1 MQSGSKSI
9 MVLVMLVFVG
19 SFVVAQE
26 FPCIVVDDRG
36 IEVTIASRPERII
49 SIGALYTEIL
59 IDLGAGDRLVAVA
72 DSPDNPQ
79 FVAGLASVGPS
90 YAPNVEVILS
100 LNPDLVLGATDW
112 GGERPALEEAG
123 VVVLTGPLLAGL
135 PDLFGVIRAVGT
147 AVGLL
152 DVAEALIGRIAEV
165 SIGVESTAL
174 RPTRVRTAFLYAGS
188 ADAPPYA
195 AGSGTIENELILRAG
210 GQNVFA
216 DVDGFPQVSFEA
228 VISRNPEVIFT
239 DPSQIVNITG
249 NPLLEGISAVTDG
262 RVHGIRASHVTST
275 KVADVLQAMAEF
287 LHPQG

>member
-1 MQSGSKSI
+1 MLKKLLILLALLMSSG
-9 MVLVMLVFVG
+9 LVA
-19 SFVVAQE
+19 SAQQY
-26 FPCIVVDDRG
+26 PVTVIDDRG
-36 IEVTIASRPERII
+36 IEIAITSRPERIVT
-49 SIGALYTEIL
+49 IGALYTEIL
-59 IDLGAGDRLVAVA
+59 IDLGASDRLVAVA
-72 DSPDNPQ
+72 DSPNNPQ
-79 FVAGLASVGPS
+79 VVGGLASVGPS

-100 LNPDLVLGATDW
+100 LEPDLVLGATDW

-123 VVVLTGPLLAGL
+123 VVVLTASLLTGL
-135 PDLFGVIRAVGT
+135 PDLFVAIRAVGT

-152 DVAEALIGRIAEV
+152 DVAEAMIGRIAEV

-195 AGSGTIENELILRAG
+195 AGSGTIENELILRVG

-262 RVHGIRASHVTST
+262 RVHGIKASHVTST

>member
-1 MQSGSKSI
+1 MKASAVIVVVVGLLG
-9 MVLVMLVFVG
+9 LVAW
-19 SFVVAQE
+19 AQTY
-26 FPCIVVDDRG
+26 PVSVVDDRG
-36 IEVTIASRPERII
+36 AQITIASRPERII

-59 IDLGAGDRLVAVA
+59 IDLGASDRLVAVA

-79 FVAGLASVGPS
+79 VVAGLASVGPS

-100 LNPDLVLGATDW
+100 LAPDLVLGATDW

-123 VVVLTGPLLAGL
+123 VVVLTASLLTGL
-135 PDLFGVIRAVGT
+135 PDLFAAIRAVGT

-152 DVAEALIGRIAEV
+152 DVAEALIGRIAEA

-174 RPTRVRTAFLYAGS
+174 RESQVRTAFLYAGS

-216 DVDGFPQVSFEA
+216 DVGGFPQVSFEA
-228 VISRNPEVIFT
+228 IISRDPEVIFT

-249 NPLLEGISAVTDG
+249 NPLLKGISAVKDG
-262 RVHGIRASHVTST
+262 RVHGIKASHVTSA
-275 KVADVLQAMAEF
+275 KVADVLQAMAEL

>member
-1 MQSGSKSI
+1 MKTS
-9 MVLVMLVFVG
+9 
-19 SFVVAQE
+19 VV
-26 FPCIVVDDRG
+26 IVVVVGLLGLVAWAQTYPVSVIDDRG
-36 IEVTIASRPERII
+36 AQITIASRPERII

-59 IDLGAGDRLVAVA
+59 IDLGASDRLVALA
-72 DSPDNPQ
+72 DSPNNPQ
-79 FVAGLASVGPS
+79 VVAGLASVGPS

-100 LNPDLVLGATDW
+100 LAPDLVLGATDW

-123 VVVLTGPLLAGL
+123 VIVLTASLLTGL
-135 PDLFGVIRAVGT
+135 PDLFVAIRAVGT

-152 DVAEALIGRIAEV
+152 DVAEAMIGRIAEV

-188 ADAPPYA
+188 VGAPPYA

-228 VISRNPEVIFT
+228 VIARNPEVIFT

-249 NPLLEGISAVTDG
+249 NSLLEGISAVTDG
-262 RVHGIRASHVTST
+262 RVHGIKASNVTST
-275 KVADVLQAMAEF
+275 KVADVLQAMAEL

>member
-1 MQSGSKSI
+1 MKGSAVI
-9 MVLVMLVFVG
+9 VVVVGLLGLVAW
-19 SFVVAQE
+19 AQTY
-26 FPCIVVDDRG
+26 PVSVVDDRG
-36 IEVTIASRPERII
+36 MQITIASCPERII

-59 IDLGAGDRLVAVA
+59 IDLGVGNRLVAVA
-72 DSPDNPQ
+72 DSPNNPQ
-79 FVAGLASVGPS
+79 VVAGLASVGPS

-100 LNPDLVLGATDW
+100 LEPDLVLGATDW

-123 VVVLTGPLLAGL
+123 VVVLTASLLTGL
-135 PDLFGVIRAVGT
+135 PDLFVAIRAVGT

-152 DVAEALIGRIAEV
+152 DVAEAMIGRIAEV

-228 VISRNPEVIFT
+228 VIARNPEVIFS

-262 RVHGIRASHVTST
+262 RVHGIKASHVTST
-275 KVADVLQAMAEF
+275 KVADVLQAMAEL

>member
-1 MQSGSKSI
+1 MKASAVIVVVVGLLG
-9 MVLVMLVFVG
+9 LVAW
-19 SFVVAQE
+19 AQTY
-26 FPCIVVDDRG
+26 PVSVVDDRG
-36 IEVTIASRPERII
+36 MQITIAGRPERII

-79 FVAGLASVGPS
+79 VVAGLASVGPS

-100 LNPDLVLGATDW
+100 LHPDLVLGATDW

-123 VVVLTGPLLAGL
+123 VSVLSGPILTGL
-135 PDLFGVIRAVGT
+135 PDLFAAIRAVGT
-147 AVGLL
+147 AVGLS

-174 RPTRVRTAFLYAGS
+174 RPIRVRTAFLYAGS
-188 ADAPPYA
+188 ANAPPYA
-195 AGSGTIENELILRAG
+195 AGGGTIENELILRAG

-228 VISRNPEVIFT
+228 IISRSPEVIFT

-262 RVHGIRASHVTST
+262 RVHGIKASHVTST
-275 KVADVLQAMAEF
+275 KVADVLQAMASL

>member
-1 MQSGSKSI
+1 MKTS
-9 MVLVMLVFVG
+9 
-19 SFVVAQE
+19 VV
-26 FPCIVVDDRG
+26 IVVVVGLLGLVAWAQTYPVSVIDDRG
-36 IEVTIASRPERII
+36 AQITIASRPERII

-59 IDLGAGDRLVAVA
+59 IDLGASDRLVALA
-72 DSPDNPQ
+72 DSPNNPQ
-79 FVAGLASVGPS
+79 VVAGLASVGPS

-100 LNPDLVLGATDW
+100 LAPDLVLGATDW

-123 VVVLTGPLLAGL
+123 VIVLTASLLTGL
-135 PDLFGVIRAVGT
+135 PDLFVAIRAVGT

-152 DVAEALIGRIAEV
+152 DVAEAMIGRIAEV

-188 ADAPPYA
+188 VGAPPYA

-228 VISRNPEVIFT
+228 VIARNPEVIFT

-262 RVHGIRASHVTST
+262 RVHGIKASHVTST
-275 KVADVLQAMAEF
+275 KVADVLQAMAEL